1 MLKKSLTPFLIAFI
15 ILFGFHITHA
25 QTVLEDSVMNGKNF
39 QKAAF
44 RLWIG
49 PETKT
54 IAGVIV
60 LVPGSNGNGRN
71 MVEKPEWQ
79 ALAQKHHMALL
90 AAHITDKPSANMAIE
105 HYADVSQGSGQAML
119 DVLDLLADKS
129 GHPELKKAPFAF
141 WGMSAGGEF
150 NYEFACWK
158 PERVISFIVNKGG
171 VYYTALASE
180 ATRKVPGVFLTGE
193 IDNPYR
199 NEIVEGIFSVN
210 RRFGAQWIFAEEP
223 GQGHEFAKSEAF
235 ALKYF
240 DLIIPMRV
248 KEALHSPGL
257 APLPSLGYLASITTH
272 EIMEDNVKPLPKG
285 ITSWFPSRQIAELW
299 LTLFSQE

>member
-1 MLKKSLTPFLIAFI
+1 MPKKPLLFCLILITSFSGFI
-15 ILFGFHITHA
+15 QIQA
-25 QTVLEDSVMNGKNF
+25 QTVLEDSVMNGNNF

-49 PETKT
+49 PETKA

-60 LVPGSNGNGRN
+60 MVPGSNGNGRN

-79 ALAQKHHMALL
+79 ALAKKHNMALL
-90 AAHITDKPSANMAIE
+90 AAHITDQPSGNMAIE

-119 DVLDLLADKS
+119 DVLNKLADKS
-129 GHPELKKAPFAF
+129 GHPELKEAPLAF

-257 APLPSLGYLASITTH
+257 APLPSSGYLASIDTH
-272 EIMEDNVKPLPKG
+272 EIVEDNIRPLPKG
-285 ITSWFPSRQIAELW
+285 VTSWFPNQQIAALW
-299 LTLFSQE
+299 LTLFEK